1 MSSSEQMAENM
12 LTAMQIIAESQPNNN
27 DITIDG
33 FIVDASRAKEGV
45 YTVGSGYSQFTAY
58 AFTTYKENDDV
69 YILIP
74 GGDYN
79 KTKFII
85 GRRMTESSGAYNVTD
100 ELENMV
106 FFHDSNSSL
115 INFSGKSLGI
125 QANNSLTQEILIG
138 TWEGSYAGVSRLG
151 LAPTF
156 TSYLKPLGITMVVMV
171 FAYLLLITPV
181 LLKSRV

>member
-33 FIVDASRAKEGV
+33 FIIDASRAKEGV

-58 AFTTYKENDDV
+58 ASTIYKENDDV
-69 YILIP
+69 YVLIP

-79 KTKFII
+79 KSKLIV
-85 GRRMTESSGAYNVTD
+85 GRRMTESGGAYNVID
-100 ELENMV
+100 ELEDMV
-106 FFHDSNSSL
+106 FFHGSDSSL

-125 QANNSLTQEILIG
+125 QANSGSKEEILIG
-138 TWEGSYAGVSRLG
+138 T
-151 LAPTF
+151 
-156 TSYLKPLGITMVVMV
+156 
-171 FAYLLLITPV
+171 
-181 LLKSRV
+181 